1 MLVSRSG
8 IEQPAHRQGLH
19 NCRAKSGCMFC
30 SGRGIEFDQRHVL
43 GAFSWCLASSKG
55 AWLVATNDRGTGR
68 CQRDGSRANSLGP
81 CFEPRA
87 FRLPAD
93 RYQVRRS
100 AFQKNTAKITFFQV
114 NKKSEKRIQK

>member
-1 MLVSRSG
+1 MSLVFS
-8 IEQPAHRQGLH
+8 
-19 NCRAKSGCMFC
+19 
-30 SGRGIEFDQRHVL
+30 V
-43 GAFSWCLASSKG
+43 GALYSCKG

-93 RYQVRRS
+93 RHQVA
-100 AFQKNTAKITFFQV
+100 AFQKNTVVYFLSTKV
-114 NKKSEKRIQK
+114 NRTGSIGGLLATSLALGGGPMKLFEFP